1 MSAILKNCT
10 CIDEKAIDIIE
21 FWFGGDQQ
29 INYRTK
35 WFPEGSSEQQ
45 AAIDL
50 EIFTKYGS
58 LLESALRREL
68 MSWQKYR
75 TSCIA
80 LIILLDQFSRHI
92 YRHLGEPSPS
102 PKRQETDSLA
112 LEVAKFLHSSSSEVI
127 LDLPMAEYVFS
138 LMPLRHNQTID
149 HLQFILSKLTEK
161 EDSSVK
167 ANELLQRF
175 RKQTT
180 RRLQHLQDRQ
190 RVSHLL
196 ERYALLTLPSP
207 LARGN

>member
-196 ERYALLTLPSP
+196 QRYALLTLPSP

>member
-10 CIDEKAIDIIE
+10 CIDEKSLDIIE

-196 ERYALLTLPSP
+196 QRYALLTLPSP

>member
-1 MSAILKNCT
+1 MSTILKNCT
-10 CIDEKAIDIIE
+10 CIDEKALDIIE

-58 LLESALRREL
+58 LLQSALRREL

-112 LEVAKFLHSSSSEVI
+112 LEVAKFLHSSLSEVI

-196 ERYALLTLPSP
+196 ELYVELTLSSP
-207 LARGN
+207 LVRSN